1 MNQQSKQQQFYQLNR
16 TYINS
21 SDCQLDFR
29 ENIELIHF
37 KENIE
42 FKMKLFGIVLLIAS
56 LVSMTLSLECYSCWD
71 KESCAQRTHTPCLPP
86 HRACFSLD
94 TESKFFFF
102 KIRKFPSNF
111 FFLIPVY
118 GNRII
123 QKGCAIDTTFCN
135 NYPEGCSH
143 CTTDKCNFI

>member
-1 MNQQSKQQQFYQLNR
+1 MNQQSKQQQFYQLNS

-29 ENIELIHF
+29 ENIE
-37 KENIE
+37 
-42 FKMKLFGIVLLIAS
+42 FKMKLFGIIILIAT

-94 TESKFFFF
+94 TEM
-102 KIRKFPSNF
+102 
-111 FFLIPVY
+111 Y